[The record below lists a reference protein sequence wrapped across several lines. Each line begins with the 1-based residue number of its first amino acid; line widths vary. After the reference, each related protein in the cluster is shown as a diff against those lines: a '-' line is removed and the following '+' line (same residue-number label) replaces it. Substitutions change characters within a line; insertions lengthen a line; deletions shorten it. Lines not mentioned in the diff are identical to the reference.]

1 MAQAPKDML
10 GAVFSAMSYHPPVA
24 AETLRALNIT
34 PHTGQTYHA
43 ADWGF
48 YPEVV
53 FCDWQF
59 RKREWKK

>member
-1 MAQAPKDML
+1 MEAPKDML
-10 GAVFSAMSYHPPVA
+10 GAMLRGMSY

-34 PHTGQTYHA
+34 PHNGQTYHA

-48 YPEVV
+48 YPEVI